1 MKLVLDTN
9 IYTDYAEGLPAVVE
23 ILAIHGTQIFI
34 PSIVLGELHYG
45 FMKGRKRQLN
55 EVKLNQFITHLK
67 VKIIDVDDEVARKY
81 ATIMVSL
88 SKKGT
93 KVPINDVWIAACC
106 MNAGGTL
113 FTRDRHFDAI
123 DQLDKIVP

>member
-9 IYTDYAEGLPAVVE
+9 IYTDYAQGLPDVVE
-23 ILAIHGTQIFI
+23 MMAIHGTQIFF

-45 FMKGRKRQLN
+45 FMKGSKKQLN
-55 EVKLNQFITHLK
+55 ERKLHQFITQLH
-67 VKIIDVDDEVARKY
+67 VNIIDANDEVARKY
-81 ATIMVSL
+81 ATIMLSL
-88 SKKGT
+88 IKKGT
-93 KVPINDVWIAACC
+93 KIPINDVWIAASC
-106 MNAGGTL
+106 MNVGGTL

>member
-9 IYTDYAEGLPAVVE
+9 IYTDYAEGLPDVVE

>member
-9 IYTDYAEGLPAVVE
+9 IYTDYAEGLPDVVE
-23 ILAIHGTQIFI
+23 ILAIYGTQIFI

>member
-34 PSIVLGELHYG
+34 PSIVLGELLYG

>member
-9 IYTDYAEGLPAVVE
+9 IYTDYAEGLPDVVE
-23 ILAIHGTQIFI
+23 ILAMHGTQIFI

-45 FMKGRKRQLN
+45 FMKGRNRQLN
-55 EVKLNQFITHLK
+55 EAKLNQFITHLK

-93 KVPINDVWIAACC
+93 KIPINDVWIAACC

>member
-93 KVPINDVWIAACC
+93 KIPINDVWIAACC

>member
-1 MKLVLDTN
+1 MKLGLDTN
-9 IYTDYAEGLPAVVE
+9 IYTDYAEGLPDVVE

-93 KVPINDVWIAACC
+93 KIPINDVWIAACC

-123 DQLDKIVP
+123 DQLDKIV

>member
-9 IYTDYAEGLPAVVE
+9 SYTDYAEGLPAVVE

-34 PSIVLGELHYG
+34 PSIVLGELLYG

-93 KVPINDVWIAACC
+93 KIPINDVWIAACC